1 MRRPFFRFCAI
12 LQIGL
17 MLLTGCH
24 PTQPF
29 FVERNASLANYIAQS
44 TDIEYA
50 DVHIDSL
57 PEATDTTVPF
67 GPRNLPVDYV
77 DLTLEDCISMALN
90 NAKILRVVGGFNS
103 QTGPVSPSL
112 LSAQPGQMPSIY
124 DPAIVSSTS
133 STQALAIDSQGTR
146 VAQRGAVRAN
156 QVGGVEDALA
166 EFDAQFSALFGYNT
180 TDRPRNVGGN
190 NVFNPQLF
198 EAVDANGQAA
208 ISKRHATGTI
218 TTARFTTVYSRNNIP
233 APGIGRQVP
242 SDYTAAL
249 ELQVNQ
255 PLMRGRGTLINRIPV
270 MLARMNEE
278 LATHEFEVNVRNL
291 LQNVEHAYWDLYC
304 DYRAYD
310 AALRARD
317 LAKRVENVATDKSV
331 VGQGE
336 PAAANNARARYH
348 QFDAQM
354 KAALYG
360 SRVPGNDPDGIFG
373 SERRLRSLIGWGA
386 TDGRCIRPA
395 DSPSIARVHFNWH
408 DVVGEALTRNTEVRR
423 QKWAIKQDEL
433 ELISARNQVL
443 PQLDLVAFYRWLGV
457 GDNLASDEA
466 SGLRFPAAGSNAIEE
481 LFNGD
486 YQEVGARVEF
496 TPQAIG
502 KRRAMANIQFSQLQL
517 KKNQVEGQEKEIML
531 VFELADAWGRI
542 DSSYDLMHTYW
553 QQAAEHEQEIHSYEV
568 QLREGVAQD
577 QGLMLDQLLRA
588 EELRARA
595 ELQYYQAICEYNKA
609 IVNLH
614 TLKGSLLDLN
624 GVVLQE
630 GAWVDKAYWDAEER
644 SRERAGGIY
653 FDYGYTRPGVISNG
667 PVGGE
672 GFISGSMSDYE
683 AAPETFNDSAVEVI
697 EAAPSIMEGDMMQ
710 DDAPPAPSKT
720 QASRSNRSRVQAAS
734 ATGRDEESFDWG
746 ELSTESQ
753 SRATRSS
760 QSSASPQRVRS
771 SERHSISDQGA
782 APSRPVVRQ
791 AATIDNGPVWTRR

>member
-1 MRRPFFRFCAI
+1 MRRPFIRFCAI

-50 DVHIDSL
+50 DARIDSL
-57 PEATDTTVPF
+57 PEATDTTMPF
-67 GPRNLPVDYV
+67 GPRNLPTDYI
-77 DLTLEDCISMALN
+77 DLTLEDCMSMALN

-103 QTGPVSPSL
+103 QTGPVSAAL
-112 LSAQPGQMPSIY
+112 LSAQPGQMPSVY
-124 DPAIVSSTS
+124 DPAIVSATS

-180 TDRPRNVGGN
+180 TDRPRNVAQG

-198 EAVDANGQAA
+198 QAVDANGQAA

-233 APGIGRQVP
+233 APGLGRAVP

-249 ELQVNQ
+249 ELQLNQ
-255 PLMRGRGTLINRIPV
+255 PLMRGRGTLINRIPI

-291 LQNVEHAYWDLYC
+291 LQSVEHAYWDLYC

-310 AALRARD
+310 AALNARD
-317 LAKRVENVATDKSV
+317 LAKQVENVATDKAN
-331 VGQGE
+331 VGPGE
-336 PAAANNARARYH
+336 PAAASNARARYF
-348 QFDAQM
+348 QFEAQM

-360 SRVPGNDPDGIFG
+360 TRVPGNDPDGIFG
-373 SERRLRSLIGWGA
+373 SERRLRALIGWGA
-386 TDGRCIRPA
+386 TDARCIRPA

-443 PQLDLVAFYRWLGV
+443 PQLDMVAFYRWLGV
-457 GDNLASDEA
+457 GDTLASDER
-466 SGLRFPAAGSNAIEE
+466 SGINFPGQGSNALEG
-481 LFNGD
+481 LTGGD
-486 YQEVGARVEF
+486 SQEIGARLEF
-496 TPQAIG
+496 TPQAFA

-542 DSSYDLMHTYW
+542 DSSFELMHTYW

-577 QGLMLDQLLRA
+577 QGVMLDQLLRA

-595 ELQYYQAICEYNKA
+595 ELQYYQSICEYNKA

-614 TLKGSLLDLN
+614 ALKGSLLDLN

-644 SRERAGGIY
+644 ARERAGGIY
-653 FDYGYTRPGVISNG
+653 FDYGYTRPNVISNG

-672 GFISGSMSDYE
+672 AFIGGAISDHGDAPAVIQNEINSGAE
-683 AAPETFNDSAVEVI
+683 II
-697 EAAPSIMEGDMMQ
+697 EAAPSIM
-710 DDAPPAPSKT
+710 DDDTPPVPSNT
-720 QASRSNRSRVQAAS
+720 DGSQASYRNQVAPAS
-734 ATGRDEESFDWG
+734 ASGSQSSQSFDWG
-746 ELSTESQ
+746 ELGAQ
-753 SRATRSS
+753 SRQRTA
-760 QSSASPQRVRS
+760 APQAARPA
-771 SERHSISDQGA
+771 ERHSISDR
-782 APSRPVVRQ
+782 PSNSTANSPTRRVVRQ
-791 AATIDNGPVWTRR
+791 ATINDASGPNWTRR

>member
-1 MRRPFFRFCAI
+1 MRRPFLRFCAI

-50 DVHIDSL
+50 DAHIDSL
-57 PEATDTTVPF
+57 PEATDTTMPF
-67 GPRNLPVDYV
+67 GPRNLPNDYI
-77 DLTLEDCISMALN
+77 DLTLEDCMSMALN
-90 NAKILRVVGGFNS
+90 NAKILRVVGGYNS
-103 QTGPVSPSL
+103 QTGAVSSAL
-112 LSAQPGQMPSIY
+112 LSAQPGQMPSVF

-180 TDRPRNVGGN
+180 TDRPRNVAQG

-198 EAVDANGQAA
+198 QAVDANGQAA
-208 ISKRHATGTI
+208 LSKRHATGTI

-233 APGIGRQVP
+233 APGLGRAVP

-249 ELQVNQ
+249 ELQLNQ
-255 PLMRGRGTLINRIPV
+255 PLMRGRGTLINRIPL

-291 LQNVEHAYWDLYC
+291 LQSVEHAYWDLYC

-310 AALRARD
+310 SSLRARD
-317 LAKRVENVATDKSV
+317 LAKQVENVATDKAN
-331 VGQGE
+331 VGPGE
-336 PAAANNARARYH
+336 PAAASNARARYF
-348 QFDAQM
+348 QFEAQM

-360 SRVPGNDPDGIFG
+360 TRVPGNDPDGIFG
-373 SERRLRSLIGWGA
+373 SERRLRNLIGWGA
-386 TDGRCIRPA
+386 TDGRCIRPS
-395 DSPSIARVHFNWH
+395 DSPSIARVHFSWH

-443 PQLDLVAFYRWLGV
+443 PQLDMVAFYRWLGV
-457 GDNLASDEA
+457 GDTLGSDER
-466 SGLRFPAAGSNAIEE
+466 SGIAFPGAGSNAFEG
-481 LFNGD
+481 LTSGD
-486 YQEVGARVEF
+486 FQEIGARLEF
-496 TPQAIG
+496 TPQAFA
-502 KRRAMANIQFSQLQL
+502 KRRAMANIQFSRLQL

-542 DSSYDLMHTYW
+542 DSSFELMHTYW

-577 QGLMLDQLLRA
+577 QGVMLDQLLRA

-595 ELQYYQAICEYNKA
+595 ELQYYQSICEYNKA

-614 TLKGSLLDLN
+614 ALKGSLLDLN
-624 GVVLQE
+624 GVALQE

-644 SRERAGGIY
+644 ARERAGGIY
-653 FDYGYTRPGVISNG
+653 FDYGYTRPNVISNG

-672 GFISGSMSDYE
+672 GFIGGSMSDHGD
-683 AAPETFNDSAVEVI
+683 APAVIRNEINSGAEII
-697 EAAPSIMEGDMMQ
+697 EAVPSIM
-710 DDAPPAPSKT
+710 DDDTPPAPSNT
-720 QASRSNRSRVQAAS
+720 DASQASYRSQVAPAS
-734 ATGRDEESFDWG
+734 ATGNQSGESFDWG
-746 ELSTESQ
+746 ELG
-753 SRATRSS
+753 
-760 QSSASPQRVRS
+760 SASRQRTAAPQAARPA
-771 SERHSISDQGA
+771 ERHSISDR
-782 APSRPVVRQ
+782 PSTGSANSPTQRVVHQ
-791 AATIDNGPVWTRR
+791 ATTNDRSGPNWTRR